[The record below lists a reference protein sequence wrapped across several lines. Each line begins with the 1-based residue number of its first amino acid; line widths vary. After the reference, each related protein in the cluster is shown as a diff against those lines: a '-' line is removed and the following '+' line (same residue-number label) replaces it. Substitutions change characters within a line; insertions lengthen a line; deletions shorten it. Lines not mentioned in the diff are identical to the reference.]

1 MTETDNSKSKRGR
14 PPKYIY
20 PINCEFCDTSLEDRN
35 AFYYH
40 RDFYKLCVGSKSFDM
55 SAVEK
60 KIKAGEMA
68 FPITTFNPTS
78 GISAGVSKTLVEIQ
92 SHIERETKLA
102 IKRRRPA
109 KEYIKEGIEV
119 CFEEH
124 STAELN
130 KVKNYLSER
139 RIDYA
144 EKQEQVRDRIDT
156 IVEACGLVVGQDT
169 FTGLIGTPANYTTCM
184 EKLLI
189 NHIRQ
194 RTMEELE
201 ASEGLIEAIY
211 VSIKQTK
218 VFRQVEAT
226 MEQFEF
232 IEELLEEYL
241 HSPAVETA
249 SFIHSHGQM
258 ASQDFGS
265 LADDLTDI
273 N

>member
-1 MTETDNSKSKRGR
+1 MTTEPKKKRGR
-14 PPKYIY
+14 PPKYTY
-20 PINCEFCDTSLEDRN
+20 PIICEYCSDSFKKLDDY
-35 AFYYH
+35 YYH
-40 RDFYKLCVGSKSFDM
+40 RDDYKLCIGSKGFDM

-60 KIKAGEMA
+60 KIKSGEMSY
-68 FPITTFNPTS
+68 PLITFNPTS

-92 SHIERETKLA
+92 SHIEKETKLA
-102 IKRRRPA
+102 VKRRREA

-156 IVEACGLVVGQDT
+156 IVESCGLVVGQNT
-169 FTGLIGTPANYTTCM
+169 FTGLIGTPANYTNCM

-194 RTMEELE
+194 RTMDELE
-201 ASEGLIEAIY
+201 ASEGFIEAIY

-218 VFRQVEAT
+218 IFRQVEAT

-232 IEELLEEYL
+232 IEDLLEDYL
-241 HSPAVETA
+241 HSSAVDTA
-249 SFIHSHGQM
+249 SFIHSYGQM
-258 ASQDFGS
+258 ASQQLDS
-265 LADDLTDI
+265 PDDLTDT